1 MKNPIKEFFRK
12 RVEKKARI
20 KSKLDSV
27 LDDYNNL
34 INEYRLIQEK
44 KSELPLAQRQFV
56 VARVL
61 YLIKKGHIKVNQ

>member
-61 YLIKKGHIKVNQ
+61 YLIKKGHIKVNS

>member
-12 RVEKKARI
+12 RVEKKTRI

-27 LDDYNNL
+27 INEYNSL

-44 KSELPLAQRQFV
+44 KSELPFAQRQFV

-61 YLIKKGHIKVNQ
+61 YLIKKGHIQVNS